1 MSLFG
6 WQPGFVLDAVR
17 EQLELGYEIGPQH
30 PLAGDVT
37 RLVCDVT
44 GHDRAALCNT
54 GSEAVLG
61 ALRIARTVTGRE
73 TVVLRSEE
81 HTSELQSLMRI
92 SYAVFCLKKK
102 ITK

>member
-1 MSLFG
+1 MRRRPPRSTRTDTLCPYTTLFRS
-6 WQPGFVLDAVR
+6 FVLDAVR

-73 TVVLRSEE
+73 TVVLFTDRKRTRLNSS
-81 HTSELQSLMRI
+81 H
-92 SYAVFCLKKK
+92 
-102 ITK
+102 